1 VPQPP
6 TTWPAACSPLV
17 ADVVGGS
24 ARPARVLASFPTALY
39 LATGRHEEVVPV
51 LAHDAL
57 ALPTGVRLPRRSC
70 QIDWQVTAGDT
81 VQIGDGRVCLPG
93 ATVVSVR
100 MARPARVMRHPG
112 VRDMTGPATA
122 LSGACVNPALVFLT
136 TDLVRLALSGR
147 EVARAVTALVGAGAG
162 LTPSGDDA
170 LCGVLLGLRA
180 VGAADAHRRVA
191 DTVRARTRGTTSLSA
206 SLLVAAIEG
215 YAVPDVVRLVTLLT
229 TPTAG
234 PSGRNDASEPARIGS
249 LPSSIRPVDP
259 PVRGTLERVLAIGH
273 SSGADLVAGLAG
285 TFIALHDTSV
295 TNGHADVPANMEGA
309 RRA

>member
-1 VPQPP
+1 
-6 TTWPAACSPLV
+6 
-17 ADVVGGS
+17 
-24 ARPARVLASFPTALY
+24 VLASFPTALY
-39 LATGRHEEVVPV
+39 LATDHHEEVVPV

-57 ALPTGVRLPRRSC
+57 ALPTGVLLPRRSC
-70 QIDWQVTAGDT
+70 QIDWQLTVGET
-81 VQIGDGRVCLPG
+81 VQVGGGRVCLPG
-93 ATVVSVR
+93 ATVVPVR
-100 MARPARVMRHPG
+100 IARPARVRSQPG
-112 VRDMTGPATA
+112 VRDMSGPATA

-136 TDLVRLALSGR
+136 TELVRLALSGR
-147 EVARAVTALVGAGAG
+147 DVAGAVTGLIGAGAG

-191 DTVRARTRGTTSLSA
+191 EAVRTRTRGTTSLSA

-215 YAVPDVVRLVTLLT
+215 YAVPDVVRLVTLVT
-229 TPTAG
+229 APTAG
-234 PSGRNDASEPARIGS
+234 SGGPTDAPDFARSGS
-249 LPSSIRPVDP
+249 PTGAFPPVDL
-259 PVRGTLERVLAIGH
+259 PVRAVLERVLAIGH

-295 TNGHADVPANMEGA
+295 TNGHADVPANLEGA

>member
-1 VPQPP
+1 
-6 TTWPAACSPLV
+6 
-17 ADVVGGS
+17 
-24 ARPARVLASFPTALY
+24 VLASFPTALY
-39 LATGRHEEVVPV
+39 LAAGRHDEVVPV
-51 LAHDAL
+51 LAQDAL

-81 VQIGDGRVCLPG
+81 VRIGDGRVCLPS

-100 MARPARVMRHPG
+100 MARPARVVRRPG
-112 VRDMTGPATA
+112 IRDMSGPATA
-122 LSGACVNPALVFLT
+122 LSGASVNPALVFLT
-136 TDLVRLALSGR
+136 TDLVRLALSRR
-147 EVARAVTALVGAGAG
+147 EVALAVTALIGAGAG

-170 LCGVLLGLRA
+170 LCGVLLALRA

-191 DTVRARTRGTTSLSA
+191 DAVRTGIGRTTSLSA

-229 TPTAG
+229 TPAAG
-234 PSGRNDASEPARIGS
+234 PSGRNDAPEPVWSRPLAGS
-249 LPSSIRPVDP
+249 FRPVDP
-259 PVRGTLERVLAIGH
+259 PVRGALERVLAIGH

-285 TFIALHDTSV
+285 TFIALHDTSMTSADLAVPV
-295 TNGHADVPANMEGA
+295 TQEGA